1 MMKTVNFGKNCRVQL
16 HSTRKP
22 YMELVRERVA
32 QLELQV
38 GCPRRFYFKTNKS
51 MMTGLR

>member
-1 MMKTVNFGKNCRVQL
+1 MKTVNFGKNLRVQL

-22 YMELVRERVA
+22 YMELVQERVA

-38 GCPRRFYFKTNKS
+38 GCPWGFDFKTNKS
-51 MMTGLR
+51 TMTGLW